1 MINAALPLYVWER
14 REDGGEPGS
23 ISIPPVLLQESALS
37 LYRCSAAFQITE
49 KTHQTLQFGFT
60 PSTPP
65 PPTPSC
71 LLLPYETNS
80 CIQRVSSGVRLHLL
94 IKYWLR
100 RFSKLVKTVSESAVV
115 RLELFYCVFGGQR
128 KADWFGRDWQI
139 WVWSCLGQTLKLI
152 MYLNPSCYARLP
164 KAFEGIIWSGHGRV
178 SARHT

>member
-65 PPTPSC
+65 PRAVCCFLMKPILAFRES
-71 LLLPYETNS
+71 LLG
-80 CIQRVSSGVRLHLL
+80 CVCVFSSSIGCVDSPNL
-94 IKYWLR
+94 
-100 RFSKLVKTVSESAVV
+100 SKLSVNLRLFDWNCFIVFSEGRERQTGLDATGKSECGAVWG
-115 RLELFYCVFGGQR
+115 RL
-128 KADWFGRDWQI
+128 
-139 WVWSCLGQTLKLI
+139 
-152 MYLNPSCYARLP
+152 
-164 KAFEGIIWSGHGRV
+164 
-178 SARHT
+178 

>member
-65 PPTPSC
+65 PPQSC
-71 LLLPYETNS
+71 LLLPYEPIYAFRESVLGCVCVFSSSISCVNS
-80 CIQRVSSGVRLHLL
+80 PNL
-94 IKYWLR
+94 
-100 RFSKLVKTVSESAVV
+100 SKLSVNLRLFDCNCLIVFSEGRERQTGLDPPGKSECGAGWG
-115 RLELFYCVFGGQR
+115 RL
-128 KADWFGRDWQI
+128 
-139 WVWSCLGQTLKLI
+139 
-152 MYLNPSCYARLP
+152 
-164 KAFEGIIWSGHGRV
+164 
-178 SARHT
+178 

>member
-65 PPTPSC
+65 PTPPELSAASLWNPFKHSGSQFWGASASSHQVLAAPILQTC
-71 LLLPYETNS
+71 QNCQWICGCSIVTVLLCFRRAGKGGPVWTQLA
-80 CIQRVSSGVRLHLL
+80 HLSVEL
-94 IKYWLR
+94 VGADFKTHHVFKSFVLR
-100 RFSKLVKTVSESAVV
+100 
-115 RLELFYCVFGGQR
+115 
-128 KADWFGRDWQI
+128 
-139 WVWSCLGQTLKLI
+139 
-152 MYLNPSCYARLP
+152 
-164 KAFEGIIWSGHGRV
+164 
-178 SARHT
+178 